1 MLQNTPLIVLIILV
15 MYFVVSEGLQLAK
28 ASRLAEVVR
37 GEVEAEREA
46 KRRLQEGKREQR
58 DKLNVMHKV
67 CL

>member
-1 MLQNTPLIVLIILV
+1 

-37 GEVEAEREA
+37 GEVEAGREA
-46 KRRLQEGKREQR
+46 RRRLQEGNREQR

-67 CL
+67 RLCKLC

>member
-1 MLQNTPLIVLIILV
+1 